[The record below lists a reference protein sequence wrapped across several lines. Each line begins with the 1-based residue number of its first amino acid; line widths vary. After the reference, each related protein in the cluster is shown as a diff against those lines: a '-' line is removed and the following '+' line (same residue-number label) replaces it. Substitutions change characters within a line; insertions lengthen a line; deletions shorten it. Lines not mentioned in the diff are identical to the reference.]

1 MSESP
6 AKNCGVGPTPEPSS
20 SACQKPIPDCMNP
33 NGQYQLGRNIVN
45 DPPSL
50 SEVSFEQR
58 YKRSPPTQ
66 AVAPNHSPASGLKK
80 GGKRKNKSRRKYSP
94 FRFKRSS
101 YRKPKA
107 RAGSRKSYQKK
118 SMKGG
123 GYYLDLSTCPPGGLP
138 SHVMYDDKHPPHF
151 RDSQSGLVTPKPFDG
166 SVDVPSQPFSGGRKS
181 NRRKMKKRKSNK
193 KNK

>member
-1 MSESP
+1 MSKSP

-58 YKRSPPTQ
+58 YQRSPPTQ
-66 AVAPNHSPASGLKK
+66 VVAPNHSPASGLQK
-80 GGKRKNKSRRKYSP
+80 GGRRKGKSRRKYSP
-94 FRFKRSS
+94 FRFKRNS
-101 YRKPKA
+101 YRKPKS
-107 RAGSRKSYQKK
+107 RAGSRKSYRKK
-118 SMKGG
+118 SMIGG
-123 GYYLDLSTCPPGGLP
+123 GYYLDLSTCPLGGLP

-151 RDSQSGLVTPKPFDG
+151 SNSKNGLVTPKSYDG
-166 SVDVPSQPFSGGRKS
+166 SADVASSKFTGGKRKSYRRKS
-181 NRRKMKKRKSNK
+181 NRRKSHKK
-193 KNK
+193 